1 MAIIVVFIIIG
12 GNSNT
17 KAEVIILFR
26 PQRVIIEEK
35 ALEYE
40 LGKQLLEEFK
50 RENIEIKIIKGGR
63 VSGIPGKTDQE
74 MFFHGKNTL
83 VVGIR
88 GESDFQACK
97 PSAHY
102 MLPLVSG
109 CVGMCEYCYLNTQL
123 GKRPYSKVYV
133 NVEEILQRAD
143 KYIEER
149 NPDITIFEGAATSDP
164 LPVEK
169 YGHGLSLAIEHFGR
183 SQMGYFRFVTKFDE
197 VDSLLG
203 LEHNGHTTIRFSL
216 NTDRVIKKYEHK
228 VPGAM
233 DRIDASFKVS
243 QSGYPIGFIIA
254 PVFLYDGWREDY
266 SGLINALGE
275 KLMGKNPT
283 FEVITHRFT
292 KRAKE
297 QILKTFPDTELPMN
311 EEERKFKYGQ
321 FGYGKYVYKNEDIEE
336 VKTFFKEKLGMYFK
350 QENIKY
356 II

>member
-1 MAIIVVFIIIG
+1 MF
-12 GNSNT
+12 
-17 KAEVIILFR
+17 K
-26 PQRVIIEEK
+26 PQRAVFEEK

-40 LGKQLLEEFK
+40 RGKQLLKQFES
-50 RENIEIKIIKGGR
+50 ENIEIKIVKGGR
-63 VSGIPGKTDQE
+63 ISGIPGKTDQE
-74 MFFHGKNTL
+74 MYFHGKNTL
-83 VVGIR
+83 VVGVR
-88 GESDFQACK
+88 REGEFQTCK

-133 NVEEILQRAD
+133 NVEEILEKAD

-149 NPDITIFEGAATSDP
+149 KSEKTIFEGAATSDP
-164 LPVEK
+164 LPVER

-197 VDSLLG
+197 VDQLLE

-216 NTDRVIKKYEHK
+216 NTDRIIRKYEHK

-233 DRIDASFKVS
+233 ERIEASFKVS
-243 QSGYPIGFIIA
+243 ESGYPFGFIIA
-254 PVFLYDGWREDY
+254 PVFLYNEWREDY
-266 SGLINALGE
+266 SSLINALGE
-275 KLMGKNPT
+275 KLKGKDPT

-297 QILKTFPDTELPMN
+297 QILKTFPETELPMN
-311 EEERKFKYGQ
+311 EEERKFKFGQ
-321 FGYGKYVYKNEDIEE
+321 FGYGKYVYGDENIEE
-336 VKTFFKEKLGMYFK
+336 IKTFFKERLSMYFK
-350 QENIKY
+350 PENIKY